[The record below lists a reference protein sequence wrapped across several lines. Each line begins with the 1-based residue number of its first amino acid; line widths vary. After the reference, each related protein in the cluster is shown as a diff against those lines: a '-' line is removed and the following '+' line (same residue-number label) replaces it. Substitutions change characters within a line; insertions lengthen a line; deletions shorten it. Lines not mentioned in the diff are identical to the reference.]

1 MRPLV
6 SVLRFGRPVTGRLA
20 LAVLCGIGA
29 SATAIG
35 LTSTSAWLISRAAQQ
50 PPVLYLLVAVTSVR
64 AFGIGRGVFRYA
76 ERLAAHDAAFR
87 VLAEL
92 RGRLYERLERLAP
105 AGLADYRSG
114 DLLARLVADIDG
126 LADLWLRVILPYAA
140 AAVVG
145 TGTVLL
151 VGWLVP
157 IAGVILAVSLLFVA
171 LAIPLATGS
180 LTARSERRAS
190 PARGMLS
197 ATVFEALAGGPEL
210 LAAGATGAAMTG
222 LQAADADLAGVEAAS
237 AAGGGLGTLLASLA
251 SGASIWLALVAGIAA
266 VESGRLDGVAL
277 AVVALT
283 PIAAHEVVA
292 GLVQAAQH
300 VPGLAVAARR
310 VVEILERPDPVREP
324 AAPAPLPAAPYGL
337 QVRGLAARYGAAPDV
352 LRGLDLLVDPG
363 RRALVLG
370 ASGSGKSTLAAVL
383 LRFLQPSEGTV
394 ELVGA
399 GQAVDMT
406 ELDSD
411 DVRSI
416 VGLCTQ
422 EPHVFDTSIRE
433 NLLLARPG
441 SGDGELRRALAAARL
456 LDWVDELPAGLD
468 TLVGEHGARLSG
480 GQRQRLSL
488 ARAFLADRPILVLDE
503 PTEHLDESMA
513 TELMADV
520 LAATTDRTLVV
531 LTHRPELLGD
541 VDWQTIVDLGD
552 PATRVE
558 AA

>member
-20 LAVLCGIGA
+20 LAVLCGIAA
-29 SATAIG
+29 SAMAIG

-126 LADLWLRVILPYAA
+126 LADLWLRVLLPYAG
-140 AAVVG
+140 AAVVSV
-145 TGTVLL
+145 GTVLL

-171 LAIPLATGS
+171 LAVPLATGS

-190 PARGMLS
+190 PARGALS
-197 ATVFEALAGGPEL
+197 AAVFEALAGGPEL
-210 LAAGATGAAMTG
+210 LAAGATGTAMAG
-222 LQAADADLAGVEAAS
+222 LEAADADLAAVEAAS

-251 SGASIWLALVAGIAA
+251 SGASVWLALVAGILA

-324 AAPAPLPAAPYGL
+324 AAPSPLPAGPYGL
-337 QVRGLAARYGAAPDV
+337 RVRGLAAGYGTAPAV
-352 LRGLDLLVDPG
+352 LRGIDLSVDSG

-370 ASGSGKSTLAAVL
+370 ASGSGKTTLAAVL
-383 LRFLQPSEGTV
+383 LRFLQPGEGTV

-411 DVRSI
+411 GVRSI

-441 SGDGELRRALAAARL
+441 SDDGELRRALATARL
-456 LDWVDELPAGLD
+456 LDWIDELPAGLD

-488 ARAFLADRPILVLDE
+488 ARAFLADRPVLILDE

-513 TELMADV
+513 AELMADV
-520 LAATTDRTLVV
+520 LAATADRTLVV
-531 LTHRPELLGD
+531 LTHRPELMGD

-552 PATRVE
+552 PAASE